1 MYYSHRQNAL
11 YRQLNHLTT
20 GDTELNLRLPAEWE
34 IQDGVLM
41 AWPHEGTDWA
51 YMLDDVRP
59 VYADIIRHITRFER
73 VLLTAPNAQS
83 ATDYLVRAGIDINQ
97 VTICEVPNNDT
108 WARDFGP
115 ITVSFNNKPVL
126 LDFGFNGWG
135 LKFAAHYDNQI
146 TRRLKEHGHLLPN
159 VQTIGLIME
168 GGSIES
174 DGLGTILTTT
184 ECLLSPNR
192 NPQLDK
198 SEVEQ
203 ALASLVGAKRVLWLN
218 HGALAGDDT
227 DSHIDTL
234 ARICPNNTI
243 VYQGCDN
250 AVDEH
255 YQDLKAMETELKAF
269 TAPDGS
275 PYRLIALPWPKARF
289 DEQAHRLPATYANF
303 LIINGAVLVPTY
315 SDIDNDGIALERI
328 AQAFPGREVIAIDCL
343 PLIEQHGSLHCV
355 TMQLPQGVLA

>member
-1 MYYSHRQNAL
+1 MNP
-11 YRQLNHLTT
+11 
-20 GDTELNLRLPAEWE
+20 RLPAEWE

-51 YMLDDVRP
+51 YMLDDIRP
-59 VYADIIRHITRFER
+59 VFVDIIRQIARFER
-73 VLLTAPNAQS
+73 VLLTAPNAES
-83 ATDYLVRAGIDINQ
+83 AAEYLRRSGVDLAN
-97 VTICEVPNNDT
+97 VTICEIPNNDT

-115 ITVSFNNKPVL
+115 ITVIFNNKPIL
-126 LDFGFNGWG
+126 MDFGFNGWG
-135 LKFAAHYDNQI
+135 LKFAANLDNLI
-146 TRRLKEHGHLLPN
+146 SKRLKQAGALLPN
-159 VQTIGLIME
+159 LNTIGLVLE

-174 DGLGTILTTT
+174 DGLGTILTTA

-198 SEVEQ
+198 SEIEQ
-203 ALASLVGAKRVLWLN
+203 ALASLVGAKRILWLN
-218 HGALAGDDT
+218 HGFLAGDDT

-243 VYQGCDN
+243 VYQACDN
-250 AVDEH
+250 PLDEH
-255 YQDLKAMETELKAF
+255 FGPLKLMEDELKTF

-275 PYRLIALPWPKARF
+275 PYRLIPLPWPKARF
-289 DEQAHRLPATYANF
+289 DEEAHRLPATYANF

-315 SDIDNDGIALERI
+315 EDQENDATALKRI
-328 AQAFPGREVIAIDCL
+328 GEAFPGREIIGIGCL
-343 PLIEQHGSLHCV
+343 PLIDQHGSLHCV

>member
-1 MYYSHRQNAL
+1 MKP
-11 YRQLNHLTT
+11 
-20 GDTELNLRLPAEWE
+20 RLPAEWE

-59 VYADIIRHITRFER
+59 VFTEIIRQITRFEK
-73 VLLTAPNAQS
+73 VLLTTPHAASTAEYLKNAGVDLGNVIIS
-83 ATDYLVRAGIDINQ
+83 EI
-97 VTICEVPNNDT
+97 PNNDT

-115 ITVSFNNKPVL
+115 ITVVYNNKPVL

-135 LKFAAHYDNQI
+135 LKFPANLDNQI
-146 TRRLKEHGHLLPN
+146 SKSLKQHGLLLPN
-159 VQTIGLIME
+159 LNTIGLVME
-168 GGSIES
+168 GGSLES
-174 DGLGTILTTT
+174 DGLGTILTTA

-198 SEVEQ
+198 SEIEQ
-203 ALASLVGAKRVLWLN
+203 ALASLVGAKRVLWLTN
-218 HGALAGDDT
+218 GYLAGDDT

-243 VYQGCDN
+243 VYQACDQPL
-250 AVDEH
+250 DEH
-255 YQDLKAMETELKAF
+255 FEPLKLMERELQAF

-275 PYRLIALPWPKARF
+275 SYRLIALPWPKARF

-315 SDIDNDGIALERI
+315 CDPENDGTALERI
-328 AQAFPGREVIAIDCL
+328 AQAFPGREIVGVDCL
-343 PLIEQHGSLHCV
+343 PLLEQHGSLHCV

>member
-1 MYYSHRQNAL
+1 MNP
-11 YRQLNHLTT
+11 
-20 GDTELNLRLPAEWE
+20 RLPAEWE

-51 YMLDDVRP
+51 YMLEDVRP
-59 VYADIIRHITRFER
+59 VFVDIIRQITRFER
-73 VLLTAPNAQS
+73 VLLTAPHAAS
-83 ATDYLVRAGIDINQ
+83 AADCLATAGIDLEK
-97 VTICEVPNNDT
+97 VTICEIPNNDT
-108 WARDFGP
+108 WSRDFGP
-115 ITVSFNNKPVL
+115 ITVIYNNKPVL
-126 LDFGFNGWG
+126 MDFGFNGWG
-135 LKFAAHYDNQI
+135 LKFPANLDNLI
-146 TRRLKEHGHLLPN
+146 SKRLKQQGALLPN
-159 VQTIGLIME
+159 LNTIGLILE
-168 GGSIES
+168 GGSLES

-192 NPQLDK
+192 NPQLAK
-198 SEVEQ
+198 SEIEQ

-243 VYQGCDN
+243 IYQACDN
-250 AVDEH
+250 PVDEH
-255 YQDLKAMETELKAF
+255 FEPLKLMERELMTF

-275 PYRLIALPWPKARF
+275 PYRLVPLPLPKARF

-315 SDIDNDGIALERI
+315 RDPENDNTALERV
-328 AQAFPGREVIAIDCL
+328 AKAFPGRETIGIDCL
-343 PLIEQHGSLHCV
+343 PLLEQHGSLHCV

>member
-1 MYYSHRQNAL
+1 VRTPDGHYFEYGETAL
-11 YRQLNHLTT
+11 NP
-20 GDTELNLRLPAEWE
+20 RLPAEWE

-51 YMLDDVRP
+51 YMLDDIRP
-59 VYADIIRHITRFER
+59 VFADIIKQITRFER
-73 VLLTAPNAQS
+73 VLLTAPFAAS
-83 ATDYLVRAGIDINQ
+83 ATEYLDSVGVDLTR
-97 VTICEVPNNDT
+97 VTVCEIPNNDT

-115 ITVSFNNKPVL
+115 ITVFYNNKPIL

-135 LKFAAHYDNQI
+135 LKFPAHFDNLVS
-146 TRRLKEHGHLLPN
+146 RVLKNNGHLCPSMN
-159 VQTIGLIME
+159 TIGLILE

-174 DGLGTILTTT
+174 DGLGTILTTA

-192 NPQLDK
+192 NPQLNK

-203 ALASLVGAKRVLWLN
+203 ALASLLGAKRVLWLN
-218 HGALAGDDT
+218 HGCLAGDDT

-234 ARICPNNTI
+234 ARICPDNTI
-243 VYQGCDN
+243 VYQACKN
-250 AVDEH
+250 PLDEH
-255 YQDLKAMETELKAF
+255 YAPLKMMEQELQGF

-275 PYRLIALPWPKARF
+275 PYRLLPLPWPTARF

-303 LIINGAVLVPTY
+303 LVINGAVLVPAY
-315 SDIDNDGIALERI
+315 RDPENDRAAVKIISR
-328 AQAFPGREVIAIDCL
+328 AFPGREIIGIDCL

-355 TMQLPQGVLA
+355 TMQLPQGVLV

>member
-1 MYYSHRQNAL
+1 MNP
-11 YRQLNHLTT
+11 
-20 GDTELNLRLPAEWE
+20 RLPAEWE

-41 AWPHEGTDWA
+41 AWPHEGTDWS

-59 VYADIIRHITRFER
+59 VFVEIIRNITRFER
-73 VLLTAPNAQS
+73 VLLTAPHAAS
-83 ATDYLVRAGIDINQ
+83 AAEHLGAAGVDLSKI
-97 VTICEVPNNDT
+97 TICEIPNNDT

-115 ITVSFNNKPVL
+115 ITVIFNNKPTMM
-126 LDFGFNGWG
+126 DFGFNGWG
-135 LKFAAHYDNQI
+135 LKFPAYFDNLI
-146 TRRLKEHGHLLPN
+146 SARLKQQGALLPN
-159 VQTIGLIME
+159 LNTIGLIME

-174 DGLGTILTTT
+174 DGLGTILTTN

-198 SEVEQ
+198 SEIEQ
-203 ALASLVGAKRVLWLN
+203 ALGSLVGAKRVLWLN
-218 HGALAGDDT
+218 NGALAGDDT

-234 ARICPNNTI
+234 ARICPDNTI

-250 AVDEH
+250 PLDEH
-255 YQDLKAMETELKAF
+255 YGPLKLMEGELKTF

-275 PYRLIALPWPKARF
+275 PYRLVPLPLPTARF

-315 SDIDNDGIALERI
+315 RDPENDRTALERI
-328 AQAFPGREVIAIDCL
+328 AAVFPGRETIGIDCL
-343 PLIEQHGSLHCV
+343 PLLEQHGSLHCV
-355 TMQLPQGVLA
+355 TMQLPQGVMA

>member
-1 MYYSHRQNAL
+1 MNP
-11 YRQLNHLTT
+11 
-20 GDTELNLRLPAEWE
+20 RLPAEWE

-41 AWPHEGTDWA
+41 AWPHEGTDWS

-59 VYADIIRHITRFER
+59 VFVEIIRNITRFER
-73 VLLTAPNAQS
+73 VLLTAPHAAS
-83 ATDYLVRAGIDINQ
+83 AAEYLGAAGVDLSK
-97 VTICEVPNNDT
+97 VTICEIPNNDT

-115 ITVSFNNKPVL
+115 ITVIFNNKPTMM
-126 LDFGFNGWG
+126 DFGFNGWG
-135 LKFAAHYDNQI
+135 LKFPACFDNLI
-146 TRRLKEHGHLLPN
+146 SARLKKQGALLPN
-159 VQTIGLIME
+159 LNTIGLIME

-198 SEVEQ
+198 SEIEQ
-203 ALASLVGAKRVLWLN
+203 ALGSLVGAKRVLWLHN
-218 HGALAGDDT
+218 GALAGDDT

-234 ARICPNNTI
+234 ARICPENTI
-243 VYQGCDN
+243 IYQACDN
-250 AVDEH
+250 PLDEH
-255 YQDLKAMETELKAF
+255 FGPLKLMEGELKTF

-275 PYRLIALPWPKARF
+275 PYRLVPLPLPTARF

-315 SDIDNDGIALERI
+315 RDPENDRSALERI
-328 AQAFPGREVIAIDCL
+328 AALFPGRETIGIDCL
-343 PLIEQHGSLHCV
+343 PLLEQHGSLHCV
-355 TMQLPQGVLA
+355 TMQLPQGVMA

>member
-1 MYYSHRQNAL
+1 MNP
-11 YRQLNHLTT
+11 
-20 GDTELNLRLPAEWE
+20 RLPAEWE

-59 VYADIIRHITRFER
+59 VFVDIIRQITRFER
-73 VLLTAPNAQS
+73 VLLTAPYAAS
-83 ATDYLVRAGIDINQ
+83 AEAYLKDSGVDLTR

-115 ITVSFNNKPVL
+115 ITVIFNDKPVL
-126 LDFGFNGWG
+126 MDFGFNGWG
-135 LKFAAHYDNQI
+135 LKFPANLDNLISKQ
-146 TRRLKEHGHLLPN
+146 LKQAGALLPKLN
-159 VQTIGLIME
+159 TIGLIME
-168 GGSIES
+168 GGSLES
-174 DGLGTILTTT
+174 DGLGTIMTTT
-184 ECLLSPNR
+184 ECLMSSNR
-192 NPQLDK
+192 NPQLDL

-203 ALASLVGAKRVLWLN
+203 ALAATVGAKRVLWLD
-218 HGALAGDDT
+218 HGFLAGDDT

-234 ARICPNNTI
+234 ARFCPDNTI
-243 VYQGCDN
+243 VYQLCDHPL
-250 AVDEH
+250 DEH
-255 YQDLKAMETELKAF
+255 FEQLKLMERQLQTF

-315 SDIDNDGIALERI
+315 RDPENDTVALERI
-328 AQAFPGREVIAIDCL
+328 AQAFPGREIIGVDCL
-343 PLIEQHGSLHCV
+343 PLLEQHGSLHCV
-355 TMQLPQGVLA
+355 TMQLPQGVLP